1 LPLHVHQW
9 LQKLVDLF
17 PPLPKTENKS
27 FLFKKLNRK
36 ICEMI
41 VGPNFRRSK
50 LAVYRRLKEDN
61 NFDLLNIPVNLNF
74 FQEIKIQKI

>member
-1 LPLHVHQW
+1 LPLRVHQW

-17 PPLPKTENKS
+17 PPPPKTEKKS
-27 FLFKKLNRK
+27 FLFKKLTVK

-41 VGPNFRRSK
+41 VGPNFRGSK
-50 LAVYRRLKEDN
+50 LAVYRRLKEYN

-74 FQEIKIQKI
+74 CQEIEIQKI